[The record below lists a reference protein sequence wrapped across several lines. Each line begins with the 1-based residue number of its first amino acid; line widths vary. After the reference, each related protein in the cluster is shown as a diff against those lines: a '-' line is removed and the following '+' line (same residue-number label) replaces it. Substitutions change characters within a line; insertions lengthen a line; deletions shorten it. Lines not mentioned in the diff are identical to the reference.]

1 MKIKLQIFLLVFSVI
16 SCQTKSSDKS
26 TENQTD
32 KKQTEKIIF
41 PQVNDDFDGYLRNFE
56 KAQLPIEIKG
66 CELNTKG
73 LTEFNDETYNKYVED
88 YSYSYKQIPTHG
100 NFIATITLGAAD
112 CFLPILTT
120 YRLTGDKIDQKTIAI
135 GYCGSDCGYSCEEYM
150 TVKADYSIYV
160 SDTISSSDCDSLGK
174 IIPGTTE
181 NYVIYKSGK
190 LLENGKIELSEET
203 RKELKK

>member
-1 MKIKLQIFLLVFSVI
+1 MKIKLPIFLLVFSVM

-41 PQVNDDFDGYLRNFE
+41 PQVNDDFDGYLRSFE

-73 LTEFNDETYNKYVED
+73 LTEFNGETYNKYVED
-88 YSYSYKQIPTHG
+88 YSFSFKQIPTNG
-100 NFIATITLGAAD
+100 NFIATISLGAAD
-112 CFLPILTT
+112 CFLPMLTT

-135 GYCGSDCGYSCEEYM
+135 GYCGSDCGYSCEEFM

-160 SDTISSSDCDSLGK
+160 SDTISSSDCDSLGN